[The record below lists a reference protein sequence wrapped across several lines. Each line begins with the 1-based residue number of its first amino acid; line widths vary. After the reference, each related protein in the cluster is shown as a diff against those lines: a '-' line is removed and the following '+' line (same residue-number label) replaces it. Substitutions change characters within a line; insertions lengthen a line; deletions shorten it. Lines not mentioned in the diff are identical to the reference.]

1 MAYALL
7 TTLTAFLLFDQAY
20 SFYLPGVSPSSY
32 SKGDRLELNVN
43 ALTPSISRHD
53 EQIHAVV
60 GFDYYHPGFH
70 FCQPEGGPQSRRES
84 LGSIIFGDRIQSS
97 PFELRMGLN
106 ETCKV
111 ACKGDKFDEK
121 SAKFVNR
128 RIEEAYNVN
137 FFVDGL
143 PAAELREDPLTH
155 ERFASPGFPLG
166 RVQEDGQK
174 ILNNHWD
181 IIIDY
186 HQAGLRG
193 LKYRVVG
200 VLVQPSSNADARAGD
215 NGQPD
220 CAFNSDPLVLNE
232 NGGTTVTYTY
242 SIYWRPSDTAWATR
256 WDRLLHIIDPKIH
269 WFSLINSAIFVVFLL
284 GMVSTVLVRALRKD
298 IARYNRLDNINLD
311 DLSGTS
317 AVDDD
322 VQEDSGWK
330 LVHGDVFRPPR
341 YALLLSVLLGN
352 GAQLFVMTAATVA
365 FAMLGFLSPSN
376 RGWLTSI
383 GLLLY
388 TVFGCIGGYVSARAY
403 KSFGGE
409 KWKLNI
415 AATPVFVPGV
425 VFGAFFLLNLFV
437 WAKGAS
443 GAVPFTT
450 MLAIIAIWFLISVPL
465 SVAGAWYGFRS
476 PAIEPPTRVNQIPRQ
491 IPPVARSL
499 RPLPSMLVTGILPFC
514 AIFVELY
521 FIMTSLWTSKIYY
534 MFGFLFICYAL
545 MAMTCACTTIL
556 LVYFLL
562 CAEDYRWQWRAFLG
576 AGMTGAYVFLNA
588 LGFWVTRVSFG
599 GLTGAVLYVGYS
611 ALISFLVT
619 VLTGELSMRCILAVL
634 LLTCWSKT
642 GTIGYLAS
650 YAFVYRIYGS
660 IKVD

>member
-1 MAYALL
+1 MAPNLAL
-7 TTLTAFLLFDQAY
+7 AFAGLLLLKQAGC
-20 SFYLPGVSPSSY
+20 FYLPGVSPSSY
-32 SKGDRLELNVN
+32 SLGDKLELNVN
-43 ALTPSISRHD
+43 TLTPSISRHD

-60 GFDYYHPGFH
+60 AFDYYHPAFH

-97 PFELRMGLN
+97 PFDLRMGMN
-106 ETCKV
+106 ETCKI
-111 ACKGDKFDEK
+111 ACKGDTFDDR
-121 SAKFVNR
+121 SAKFVNG
-128 RIEEAYNVN
+128 RIEQAYKIN

-155 ERFASPGFPLG
+155 EQYANPGFPLG
-166 RVQEDGQK
+166 KVEEDGTK
-174 ILNNHWD
+174 YLNNHWD

-186 HQAGLRG
+186 HMAGLRG
-193 LKYRVVG
+193 KRYRVVG
-200 VLVQPSSNADARAGD
+200 VLVQPSSHADAHLAD
-215 NGQPD
+215 NNQPD
-220 CAFNSDPLVLNE
+220 CGFGSGPLILDE
-232 NGGTTVTYTY
+232 NGGTSVTYTY
-242 SIYWRPSDTAWATR
+242 SVYWRLSDTAWATR
-256 WDRLLHIIDPKIH
+256 WDRLLHIVDPKIH
-269 WFSLINSAIFVVFLL
+269 WFSLINSAIFVIFLL

-317 AVDDD
+317 VVDDD

-341 YALLLSVLLGN
+341 YALLMSVLLGS

-388 TVFGCIGGYVSARAY
+388 TVFGCIGGYVSSRAY

-409 KWKLNI
+409 NWKLNI
-415 AATPVFVPGV
+415 AATPIFVPTI

-450 MLAIIAIWFLISVPL
+450 MMAIIAIWFLISVPL
-465 SVAGAWYGFRS
+465 SVAGAWYGFKS

-499 RPLPSMLVTGILPFC
+499 RTLPSLLLTGILPFC

-521 FIMTSLWTSKIYY
+521 FIMTSLWESKIYY

-545 MAMTCACTTIL
+545 MIMTCACTTIL

-562 CAEDYRWQWRAFLG
+562 CAEDYRWQWRAFFG
-576 AGMTGAYVFLNA
+576 AGMTGGYVFLHA
-588 LGFWVTRVSFG
+588 VGFWITRVSFG
-599 GLTGAVLYVGYS
+599 SFTGTVLYVGYS
-611 ALISFLVT
+611 ALISFLVS
-619 VLTGELSMRCILAVL
+619 VL
-634 LLTCWSKT
+634 T